1 MKLALIGGG
10 GVRTPLL
17 VNGLTHADLPIDEI
31 ALFDEDRERLATIG
45 GLAGLMSGHAR
56 LRLCDTSAECVSGA
70 DFVFTSIRVGGIARR
85 ARDEAAALRHGIVGQ
100 ETIGPTGFAMA
111 LRTIPAMVAYAEEVR
126 RLAPRAWIVNFTNP
140 VGMITEAVRTVTDR
154 VIGICDTPMELY
166 EEVAHALDLP
176 SAECRFDYFGL
187 NHLGWIRE
195 VFHRGEAQL
204 HRLWTD
210 PVRLR
215 QVYRAPLFDPAFL
228 SELRLL
234 PTEYVYYYYR
244 AQDAYDHLRRAGRS
258 RGRVIEDLNDQLFR
272 DLKASHA
279 DAPAVYERY
288 LTTRNAGYMQ
298 LESGG
303 QPASVVSPWAALTGY
318 DKIALAVVR
327 AVYFNTNALIPLSV
341 ANGGNIPALDAPD
354 VVEVPC
360 VVNANGAHPMHVGA
374 VPERVQP
381 LLVQVKTY
389 ERMTVRAALSRS
401 LDLAREALA
410 LNPLVRDRALLDPLL
425 TDLSPLW

>member
-1 MKLALIGGG
+1 MPRRP
-10 GVRTPLL
+10 GVAAPGL
-17 VNGLTHADLPIDEI
+17 VAGTGASSAIPPTGRCRRGREASDDAD
-31 ALFDEDRERLATIG
+31 A
-45 GLAGLMSGHAR
+45 
-56 LRLCDTSAECVSGA
+56 
-70 DFVFTSIRVGGIARR
+70 GGIVHRPHPVN
-85 ARDEAAALRHGIVGQ
+85 EGL
-100 ETIGPTGFAMA
+100 
-111 LRTIPAMVAYAEEVR
+111 
-126 RLAPRAWIVNFTNP
+126 PRSVP
-140 VGMITEAVRTVTDR
+140 
-154 VIGICDTPMELY
+154 
-166 EEVAHALDLP
+166 
-176 SAECRFDYFGL
+176 
-187 NHLGWIRE
+187 
-195 VFHRGEAQL
+195 QL
-204 HRLWTD
+204 HRLWSD
-210 PVRLR
+210 PARLR

-228 SELRLL
+228 TDLRLL

-272 DLKASHA
+272 DLRASHA

-288 LTTRNAGYMQ
+288 LATRNAGYMQ

-327 AVYFNTNALIPLSV
+327 AVSFNAHALIPLSV
-341 ANGGNIPALDAPD
+341 ANGGNIPALDAAD

-360 VVNANGAHPMHVGA
+360 VVNGIGAHPVHVGT